1 MLNNTI
7 RAIVEYVT
15 VTCDHSAPPMSPMN
29 TQHAHCKP
37 TVPLLAAHH
46 RSYAANVHPDLTQLS

>member
-7 RAIVEYVT
+7 RAIVEYVK

-29 TQHAHCKP
+29 TLHAHCKP
-37 TVPLLAAHH
+37 TVPLLAAHLSRLLKYWFAH
-46 RSYAANVHPDLTQLS
+46 R